1 MKLNF
6 VLGILPIPLPY
17 PNLQDHII
25 KRIVPSSLVPQ
36 YLALTSTSAWAPPVN
51 RHLSCPVRESHSL
64 ERSRNSSPLPG
75 TFCSLRSHP
84 THLLSPSSVSSELSV
99 SPPLGGPQG
108 SYPSPFHSFTPSV
121 ACQPHPIRERPAQL
135 FVCISDSL
143 FIVFPV

>member
-1 MKLNF
+1 MQSNF
-6 VLGILPIPLPY
+6 ALGISPIPLAD

-75 TFCSLRSHP
+75 TFCSLRPHP
-84 THLLSPSSVSSELSV
+84 THLLSPSSVSSELSL

-108 SYPSPFHSFTPSV
+108 SHPNPFHSFTPSA

-135 FVCISDSL
+135 LVCISDSL
-143 FIVFPV
+143 FIAFPV